1 MHSKHS
7 HSHGGHHHG
16 GHAPAHAHG
25 SHPRGAASPRY
36 SAKKMAKP
44 VHFYCEAPDAKQ
56 VCIVGD
62 FNNWDP
68 QAHPLQ
74 QMPDGAWR
82 AEVTMHHGHHQ
93 YAFLVDGI
101 LTLDPRAQGISRNEK
116 NERVSLIAVS

>member
-7 HSHGGHHHG
+7 HHHG
-16 GHAPAHAHG
+16 GHQQGAHKTSAAPA
-25 SHPRGAASPRY
+25 RY

-44 VHFYCEAPDAKQ
+44 VHFYCEAPGAKQ
-56 VCIVGD
+56 VFIMGE

-68 QAHPLQ
+68 QSHPLQ
-74 QMPDGAWR
+74 QMTDGSWR
-82 AEVTMHHGHHQ
+82 GEVPLHHGHHL
-93 YAFLVDGI
+93 YAFVVDGK

>member
-1 MHSKHS
+1 
-7 HSHGGHHHG
+7 
-16 GHAPAHAHG
+16 
-25 SHPRGAASPRY
+25 
-36 SAKKMAKP
+36 MAKP

-56 VCIVGD
+56 VSIVGD
-62 FNNWDP
+62 FNNWDA

-82 AEVTMHHGHHQ
+82 VEVTMHHGHHQ
-93 YAFLVDGI
+93 YAFLVDGK